1 MSVKGLRNVC
11 TTVGVQDSGQ
21 SNRDLA
27 SLNNRRTE
35 ATAASGISFVPKP
48 PTSSLAS
55 PVCSFH
61 LLFFAFFASKCPS
74 PSRCRHPGAIF
85 VIH

>member
-21 SNRDLA
+21 LNRDLA

-48 PTSSLAS
+48 PTSSEAS
-55 PVCSFH
+55 PVCSLH
-61 LLFFAFFASKCPS
+61 LLFFSKCPS